1 MSGPAVI
8 AKITAQPGKR
18 DELVAG
24 LQGLIDAVDGEPG
37 TLTYVLHTD
46 NADPDTVWFYERYD
60 SQEALAAHGSSE
72 AMKAVGLALRAVAAG
87 RPEITVITPVGG
99 KGF

>member
-1 MSGPAVI
+1 VSRPAVI

-24 LQGLIDAVDGEPG
+24 LQAALDNAETEPG
-37 TLTYVLHTD
+37 TLAYVLHTD

-60 SQEALAAHGSSE
+60 SQEALDAHRTSD
-72 AMKAVGLALRAVAAG
+72 AMKAVGLALRDVAAG
-87 RPEITVITPVGG
+87 RPEITVVTPVGG